1 MQLNNYNIIVINT
14 SVSVVA
20 RIKSTFKCYF
30 MGTNQNFDMSCS
42 FSVGCGVLV
51 FDHQNCILCAYI
63 TVSFEARKPPHH
75 THRFIEQS
83 ISFFYYVHIC
93 HVDYETKAHGRTF
106 RRPLT
111 SN

>member
-1 MQLNNYNIIVINT
+1 
-14 SVSVVA
+14 
-20 RIKSTFKCYF
+20 

-83 ISFFYYVHIC
+83 ISFFIMFIFVMLIM
-93 HVDYETKAHGRTF
+93 
-106 RRPLT
+106 RPKLMEEP
-111 SN
+111 SEEP